1 MRHLIIALAFV
12 SGMICTERVVASEA
26 ESFHEYYSYF
36 HGKWIFEEEGTETVV
51 ECEDKAT
58 YNLCHGW
65 GGQFNEFWGYDPVQK
80 AWAGYGRAGD
90 SSWEWVM
97 DRPEGDALR
106 AGIKSGFKGTM
117 WRADGTKILIRQVLN
132 VVDKDNFLIE
142 KRTRQTAGQEE
153 VAQPTIKARRVQ

>member
-1 MRHLIIALAFV
+1 
-12 SGMICTERVVASEA
+12 
-26 ESFHEYYSYF
+26 
-36 HGKWIFEEEGTETVV
+36 
-51 ECEDKAT
+51 
-58 YNLCHGW
+58 
-65 GGQFNEFWGYDPVQK
+65 
-80 AWAGYGRAGD
+80 
-90 SSWEWVM
+90 M